1 MLEFTQSSKKPT
13 NKIYSWESTYIL
25 IQKKRVTNKVTLS
38 LSCGEYQSRTGDLL
52 TASQAL

>member
-25 IQKKRVTNKVTLS
+25 IQNERVTFICNS
-38 LSCGEYQSRTGDLL
+38 LIILWRISESNR
-52 TASQAL
+52 